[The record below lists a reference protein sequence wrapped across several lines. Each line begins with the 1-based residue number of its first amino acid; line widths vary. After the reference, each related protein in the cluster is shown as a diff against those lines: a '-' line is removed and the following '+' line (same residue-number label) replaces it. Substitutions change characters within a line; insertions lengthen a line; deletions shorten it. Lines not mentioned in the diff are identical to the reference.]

1 VGAEEVEAVAVPY
14 DEDEEEEDRPRRSKK
29 GRGGPP
35 SEMKRNLIL
44 IGACVG
50 VVWLIALPF
59 CLMWAYAMSRAA
71 AAFGNF
77 K

>member
-1 VGAEEVEAVAVPY
+1 
-14 DEDEEEEDRPRRSKK
+14 
-29 GRGGPP
+29 
-35 SEMKRNLIL
+35 MKRNLIL

-50 VVWLIALPF
+50 VVWVIALPF

-71 AAFGNF
+71 AVFSNL